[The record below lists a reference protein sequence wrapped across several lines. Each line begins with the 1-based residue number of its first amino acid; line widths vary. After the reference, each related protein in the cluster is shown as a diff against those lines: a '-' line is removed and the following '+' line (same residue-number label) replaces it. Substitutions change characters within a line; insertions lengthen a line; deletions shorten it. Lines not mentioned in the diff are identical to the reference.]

1 MKKRDFPNDKA
12 KAQNLHQLL
21 EQERDADPPPSWA
34 FESEVAAL
42 PPWVR
47 GVGGRVPRAPRR
59 RQHLMWGLRRP
70 APLHQRQP
78 GLLTSTTKIR
88 CPTQTAQ
95 RARFAGGD
103 AFSG

>member
-34 FESEVAAL
+34 FESEVAAM

-59 RQHLMWGLRRP
+59 RQLLRLASR
-70 APLHQRQP
+70 APLSR
-78 GLLTSTTKIR
+78 SC
-88 CPTQTAQ
+88 CPARPPSCTNAPPAQ
-95 RARFAGGD
+95 GP
-103 AFSG
+103 S